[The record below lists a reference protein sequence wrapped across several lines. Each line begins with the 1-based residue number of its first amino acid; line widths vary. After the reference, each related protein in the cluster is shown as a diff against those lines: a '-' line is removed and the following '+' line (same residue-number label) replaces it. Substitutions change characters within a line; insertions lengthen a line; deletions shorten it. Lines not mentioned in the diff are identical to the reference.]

1 MNIECNNSCYNNSCF
16 NNDRPNSSGKTKIF
30 IGVILIL
37 GLAIGLGVYFGVYY
51 EKDFEN
57 QGIFYLSFI
66 KIKNDLSILA
76 YLIFRSSET
85 TTRQTPLRGC
95 LFNFFF
101 QSQRIGM
108 KLWPINFEIWPIFGI
123 LDILWPL
130 VTSQPF
136 FSRIWRHERH
146 FDIQFT

>member
-57 QGIFYLSFI
+57 QGIFYLSI
-66 KIKNDLSILA
+66 K
-76 YLIFRSSET
+76 
-85 TTRQTPLRGC
+85 
-95 LFNFFF
+95 
-101 QSQRIGM
+101 
-108 KLWPINFEIWPIFGI
+108 
-123 LDILWPL
+123 
-130 VTSQPF
+130 
-136 FSRIWRHERH
+136 
-146 FDIQFT
+146 